1 MAERPS
7 PTIREVLHS
16 TDPAVA
22 KGHGL
27 VWRTFHKSESV
38 GRGEWLN
45 SLREREADLWTD
57 LRWHLVVAELAGAV
71 IGVATGTYLGNI
83 NTGVIGYLAVSRAAR
98 GSGVG
103 PRLRAR
109 LRTLFRRDAA
119 QLVGEPLRAII
130 GEIRPDNPWLQTL
143 IRRDHV
149 LPLDFGYLQPKL
161 RPGERSVPLVMYYEA
176 LDRVV
181 HRLPAALI
189 RKLLYTLWRR
199 IYRIAQP
206 LSDAAF
212 RKMLAELEGRRSI
225 GALRPEQI
233 TVRA

>member
-1 MAERPS
+1 MAGKPS
-7 PTIREVLHS
+7 PTIREVLH
-16 TDPAVA
+16 TADPAVT

-45 SLREREADLWTD
+45 SLREREAGLWTD

-71 IGVATGTYLGNI
+71 VGVATGTYLGNI
-83 NTGVIGYLAVSRAAR
+83 NTGVIGYLAVSRAVR
-98 GSGVG
+98 GCGVG

-109 LRTLFRRDAA
+109 LRTLFRRAA
-119 QLVGEPLRAII
+119 PEIAGDPPRAIP
-130 GEIRPDNPWLQTL
+130 GHNLPANPGHHPL

-149 LPLDFGYLQPKL
+149 LPLDFGYLQPRL

-176 LDRVV
+176 LDRVI
-181 HRLPAALI
+181 HRLPAVLI

-206 LSDAAF
+206 LSHAAF
-212 RKMLAELEGRRSI
+212 RKMLADLEGRRYV

-233 TVRA
+233 AIRA

>member
-1 MAERPS
+1 MAVKPS
-7 PTIREVLHS
+7 FTIREVLHS
-16 TDPAVA
+16 ADPAAA

-45 SLREREADLWTD
+45 SLREREARLWTD
-57 LRWHLVVAELAGAV
+57 LRFHLLVAELAGAV
-71 IGVATGTYLGNI
+71 IGVATGTYLGNV

-109 LRTLFRRDAA
+109 LRTLFRRDARELA
-119 QLVGEPLRAII
+119 GEPLSAVI

-161 RPGERSVPLVMYYEA
+161 RPGEPSVPLVMYYEA
-176 LDRVV
+176 LDRVI

-212 RKMLAELEGRRSI
+212 RKMLAELEGRRYI
-225 GALRPEQI
+225 GALRLEEI
-233 TVRA
+233 AVRA

>member
-1 MAERPS
+1 MAEKPS

-16 TDPAVA
+16 ADPAVA

-45 SLREREADLWTD
+45 SLREREAGLWTD

-71 IGVATGTYLGNI
+71 IGVATGTYLGNV

-109 LRTLFRRDAA
+109 LRTLFRRDARKLA
-119 QLVGEPLRAII
+119 GEPLRGII

-149 LPLDFGYLQPKL
+149 LALDFAYLQPRL
-161 RPGERSVPLVMYYEA
+161 RPGARSVPLVMYYEA
-176 LDRVV
+176 IDRVI

-206 LSDAAF
+206 LSHAAF
-212 RKMLAELEGRRSI
+212 RKMLGELEGRRSI

-233 TVRA
+233 AVRA